1 MDLPCPVLDS
11 PSVSSPPVLH
21 DFSRAVGN
29 ALERADFAAPTP
41 DAVCVVLF
49 DSAVWSAYAIA
60 AHDLLDAGERL
71 RASRFRFEPDRVRYV
86 LAHAVWRMALGL
98 CLGVDAAKVTLVCT
112 QAGQPQLPGTHLSTS
127 LSHSGRW
134 VAIAI
139 CAATIVGI
147 DIERSPSRI
156 ALEELIPTMCTPGE
170 VAILTKLPPSAR
182 EPALM
187 ELWTRKEA
195 LLKAFGVG
203 LIADPSLLGALT
215 TDPVMPPPSAPGQP
229 PCRVRN
235 LQLSDDLVGALA
247 APEGVGMPR
256 VYLLDGLRPAL

>member
-1 MDLPCPVLDS
+1 MNSRPVLR
-11 PSVSSPPVLH
+11 
-21 DFSRAVGN
+21 DFTRAVGS
-29 ALERADFAAPTP
+29 ALERTGFTAPEP
-41 DAVCVVLF
+41 DTVCVVLF
-49 DSAVWSAYAIA
+49 DSAAWTGYTVT
-60 AHDLLDAGERL
+60 AHDLLDAGECM

-86 LAHAVWRMALGL
+86 LAHAVWRTTLGL
-98 CLGVDAAKVTLVCT
+98 CLGLDAAKVPLVCT

-156 ALEELIPTMCTPGE
+156 ALDELIPTMCTPGE
-170 VAILTKLPPSAR
+170 VAILTSLPASAR

-235 LQLSDDLVGALA
+235 LHLPAGLVGALA
-247 APEGVGMPR
+247 APEPVGIP
-256 VYLLDGLRPAL
+256 YFHLLDGLLPKP